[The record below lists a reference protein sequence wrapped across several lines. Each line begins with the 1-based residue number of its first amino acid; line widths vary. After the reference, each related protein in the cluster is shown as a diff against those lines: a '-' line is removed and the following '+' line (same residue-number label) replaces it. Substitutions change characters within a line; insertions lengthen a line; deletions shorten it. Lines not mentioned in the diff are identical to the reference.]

1 MSKIDDLI
9 AKLCPNGVEYK
20 TLGNCI
26 TKNIGGGTPSR
37 SNPDYWDG
45 DILWASVGD
54 LSVPGKF
61 IHTTRAKIT
70 SEGLK
75 NSPSNIISRGDVI
88 VAVKIS
94 PGKMKIAAEDIAI
107 NQDLRGLS
115 LYEFIDNS
123 FLIYYFQTISIIGNG
138 TIVKGIT
145 TEALERIRIP
155 VPPLEIQREIVKV
168 LDTFTKLEA
177 ELEAELAAE
186 LEARRR
192 QYHYYRDQLLNF
204 EKLFPEQ
211 RKLGERERERER
223 ERETV
228 KWMTLGELGEFI
240 RGNGLQK
247 KDISEHETELG
258 AIHYGQIYTLYGTY
272 TYKTESFVKFPNAK
286 NLRKAKTNDL
296 IIATTSENDTDVC
309 KAVAWLGKENIA
321 VSSDACIY
329 RHSLDPQYVAYFFQ
343 SEQFQIQKR
352 SNITGTKVR
361 RVSPSCMA
369 SFLIPVPSLKRQ
381 QEIIAILDKFDALV
395 NDLSSG
401 LPAEIVARRKQY
413 KYYRDRL
420 LTFKEA

>member
-211 RKLGERERERER
+211 RKLGERERER
-223 ERETV
+223 
-228 KWMTLGELGEFI
+228 MS
-240 RGNGLQK
+240 NG
-247 KDISEHETELG
+247 
-258 AIHYGQIYTLYGTY
+258 
-272 TYKTESFVKFPNAK
+272 
-286 NLRKAKTNDL
+286 
-296 IIATTSENDTDVC
+296 
-309 KAVAWLGKENIA
+309 
-321 VSSDACIY
+321 
-329 RHSLDPQYVAYFFQ
+329 
-343 SEQFQIQKR
+343 
-352 SNITGTKVR
+352 
-361 RVSPSCMA
+361 
-369 SFLIPVPSLKRQ
+369 
-381 QEIIAILDKFDALV
+381 
-395 NDLSSG
+395 
-401 LPAEIVARRKQY
+401 
-413 KYYRDRL
+413 
-420 LTFKEA
+420 

>member
-145 TEALERIRIP
+145 TETLERICIP
-155 VPPLEIQREIVKV
+155 VPPLEIQREIVNV

-177 ELEAELAAE
+177 ELEAEL
-186 LEARRR
+186 EARRR
-192 QYHYYRDQLLNF
+192 QYNYYRDQLLNF
-204 EKLFPEQ
+204 EGRDDVQ
-211 RKLGERERERER
+211 W
-223 ERETV
+223 V
-228 KWMTLGELGEFI
+228 TLGEVATFKYGYTAKALDSGFLRFI
-240 RGNGLQK
+240 RIT
-247 KDISEHETELG
+247 DITPEGKLS
-258 AIHYGQIYTLYGTY
+258 
-272 TYKTESFVKFPNAK
+272 SCNAK
-286 NLRKAKTNDL
+286 YIKSNEDCLNYLVKKGDILMARTGATYGKTLL
-296 IIATTSENDTDVC
+296 IN
-309 KAVAWLGKENIA
+309 ENISA
-321 VSSDACIY
+321 VY
-329 RHSLDPQYVAYFFQ
+329 
-343 SEQFQIQKR
+343 
-352 SNITGTKVR
+352 
-361 RVSPSCMA
+361 A
-369 SFLIPVPSLKRQ
+369 SFLICIKTNNSIMLPDYYWHFAQSNFYWKQVNSMVSMGGQPQFNANVLKNIHIPVPPLEEQTR
-381 QEIIAILDKFDALV
+381 IVAILDKFDALV

-401 LPAEIVARRKQY
+401 LPAEIAARRKQY
-413 KYYRDRL
+413 EYYRDRL
-420 LTFKEA
+420 LTFKEAQ